1 KVHPIGKR
9 ILHPEIPLLVLSE
22 HEGDFH
28 PIQKGT
34 DEPVFIHAPTVS
46 HPPERHSATVFSI
59 GMEMGNATV
68 FIANRKKGTGK
79 KPDLRQVFP
88 LLFTRSRCLV
98 TEHGGQRQS
107 PHFKTQ
113 LILSYTPNVL
123 PAREKA
129 PPFTLRPPNP
139 PAAPPP
145 KQPLPAGRGIC
156 RPGPAPRPPP
166 LPSASGQRPGPFGQ
180 RAQSASHSPSKRQ
193 RRRRSRLRFLL
204 AESARPG
211 GASPAPSAHRESG
224 RSHPPRR

>member
-1 KVHPIGKR
+1 QKPASHHEKPDRHGPLPAVQVRHNPRGNLEEEDGQLQGKTGHQQQKGIHLDGPNVIDAGRRRHQRHGKGDDGAIQKVHPIGKR

-59 GMEMGNATV
+59 GREMGNAAV

-79 KPDLRQVFP
+79 KPDLRQVFL

-107 PHFKTQ
+107 PHFKNTVDIIIHSKRSSGKGKSAA
-113 LILSYTPNVL
+113 LH
-123 PAREKA
+123 
-129 PPFTLRPPNP
+129 P
-139 PAAPPP
+139 PA
-145 KQPLPAGRGIC
+145 
-156 RPGPAPRPPP
+156 
-166 LPSASGQRPGPFGQ
+166 
-180 RAQSASHSPSKRQ
+180 SK
-193 RRRRSRLRFLL
+193 STG
-204 AESARPG
+204 S
-211 GASPAPSAHRESG
+211 SSSKTTSSG
-224 RSHPPRR
+224 RTRHL